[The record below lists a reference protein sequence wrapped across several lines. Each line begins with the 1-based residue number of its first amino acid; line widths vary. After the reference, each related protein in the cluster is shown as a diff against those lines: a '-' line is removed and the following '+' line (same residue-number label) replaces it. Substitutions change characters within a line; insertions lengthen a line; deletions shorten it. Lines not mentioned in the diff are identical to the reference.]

1 MEWFLF
7 FLFYRIGRFL
17 GRVSQ
22 LHDSEISDQYSKR
35 LHRASTDEDG
45 RLRTVHPSICPCGQR
60 TEILDQTVHLMD

>member
-45 RLRTVHPSICPCGQR
+45 RLQTVHLSIGGQR
-60 TEILDQTVHLMD
+60 TEI